1 MALNSEKI
9 KCIYMALKSTFSPLI
24 YHKNKR
30 KQEQIG
36 IIIPVITVLWAIVS
50 QELLKKT
57 QSSIEKKEKS
67 EFCSPLFKMGNFWT
81 RAAKWSLLNKKEI
94 DEDWATKSNWICND
108 QLCPNPYTH
117 ARGDPCKLTM
127 EDLFPSRP
135 EPPTSEDTKQPEDDS
150 EDWLIEWDRENKD
163 RENK

>member
-50 QELLKKT
+50 QELLKT
-57 QSSIEKKEKS
+57 QSSIKKRKV
-67 EFCSPLFKMGNFWT
+67 
-81 RAAKWSLLNKKEI
+81 RILLTTLQNGQFL
-94 DEDWATKSNWICND
+94 D
-108 QLCPNPYTH
+108 
-117 ARGDPCKLTM
+117 
-127 EDLFPSRP
+127 
-135 EPPTSEDTKQPEDDS
+135 
-150 EDWLIEWDRENKD
+150 
-163 RENK
+163 

>member
-57 QSSIEKKEKS
+57 QSSIEKKENLGAPYGAQKS
-67 EFCSPLFKMGNFWT
+67 SFLGDMSP
-81 RAAKWSLLNKKEI
+81 
-94 DEDWATKSNWICND
+94 
-108 QLCPNPYTH
+108 
-117 ARGDPCKLTM
+117 
-127 EDLFPSRP
+127 
-135 EPPTSEDTKQPEDDS
+135 
-150 EDWLIEWDRENKD
+150 
-163 RENK
+163 